1 MPHMMFDPPWSDV
14 HTHAGPTA
22 GYHVVGMSRICEVL
36 LDDPDLGEFLRDD
49 RRGAAIRASV
59 AREIEVPPGPWSVE
73 ISESMEKFGI
83 GLLVLEGLLLRRV
96 SVAGRIGAELLGP
109 GDLLR
114 PWQNEDVGTTMP
126 RAGGWRAVSRS
137 RLAVLD
143 AEFAIR
149 IAPFPEITSALFG
162 RAIRRSRHIAVNMA
176 IVHHPRVW
184 VRLHM
189 LFWELADRWGRVGRD
204 GIHVPV
210 RLTHA
215 MLADLVAA
223 RRPSVTKALGELA
236 SHGIVRWTG
245 SDWLLTG
252 DPPAELDVED
262 ESDLEL
268 SEVETG
274 HEAVQQGA

>member
-1 MPHMMFDPPWSDV
+1 
-14 HTHAGPTA
+14 
-22 GYHVVGMSRICEVL
+22 MSRACEL
-36 LDDPDLGEFLRDD
+36 LIEDPDLGEFLSEE
-49 RRGAAIRASV
+49 RRQAAIRACV
-59 AREIEVPPGPWSVE
+59 AREVDVPSGPWSVE
-73 ISESMEKFGI
+73 ISPSMERFGI
-83 GLLVLEGLLLRRV
+83 GLLVLDGLLLRRV

-109 GDLLR
+109 GDLVR
-114 PWQNEDVGTTMP
+114 PWQREDVGTTMP
-126 RAGGWRAVSRS
+126 RAGGWRVVSQC

-149 IAPFPEITSALFG
+149 IASFPEITAALFG
-162 RAIRRSRHIAVNMA
+162 RAVRRSRHIAVNMA

-189 LFWELADRWGRVGRD
+189 LFWELADRWGRVGPD

-236 SHGIVRWTG
+236 ANGLVRWTG

-252 DPPAELDVED
+252 DPPDELDVED
-262 ESDLEL
+262 ESDLEMT
-268 SEVETG
+268 EVEVADG
-274 HEAVQQGA
+274 GFGEEM